1 MIKENHDSQYKIVK
15 LTNGENIICKLV
27 SENEKLKV
35 SHPLRMDVVTHM
47 TQKGMAESLNLSRW
61 LQPFS
66 DQKVY
71 TINMDHVLLI
81 ANVSIG
87 LERYYEHVLRR
98 IEDLDYT
105 ENQIEE
111 PKENDL
117 LEEILED
124 IEPDSDLS
132 LIHI

>member
-1 MIKENHDSQYKIVK
+1 MIEEVNTSPYRIVK
-15 LTNGENIICKLV
+15 LTSGENIICKLV
-27 SENEKLKV
+27 SDNEKLKV

-66 DQKVY
+66 DQQIY
-71 TINMDHVLLI
+71 TINMSHVLTI

-87 LERYYEHVLRR
+87 LERYYEHVLRK
-98 IEDLDYT
+98 IEDLDYL
-105 ENQIEE
+105 ENRLEE
-111 PKENDL
+111 PKEVDL

-124 IEPDSDLS
+124 IEPDSDT
-132 LIHI
+132 IH

>member
-1 MIKENHDSQYKIVK
+1 MIEEINDSQYKIVK

-27 SENEKLKV
+27 SNNEKLKV

-66 DQKVY
+66 DQKIY
-71 TINMDHVLLI
+71 TINMSHVLTI
-81 ANVSIG
+81 ADVSLG

-98 IEDLDYT
+98 IEDLDYQD
-105 ENQIEE
+105 NRLIE
-111 PKENDL
+111 PSDNDL
-117 LEEILED
+117 LEEMIEE
-124 IEPDSDLS
+124 IEPDSDT
-132 LIHI
+132 IH

>member
-1 MIKENHDSQYKIVK
+1 MIEEINNSQYKIVK
-15 LTNGENIICKLV
+15 LTSGENIICKLV

-124 IEPDSDLS
+124 IEPDSDT
-132 LIHI
+132 IH

>member
-1 MIKENHDSQYKIVK
+1 MIEEINNSQYKIVK
-15 LTNGENIICKLV
+15 LTSGENIICKLV

-66 DQKVY
+66 DHKIY

-81 ANVSIG
+81 ANLSIG

-124 IEPDSDLS
+124 IEPDSDT
-132 LIHI
+132 IH

>member
-1 MIKENHDSQYKIVK
+1 MIEEINNSQYKIVK
-15 LTNGENIICKLV
+15 LTSGENIICKLV

-47 TQKGMAESLNLSRW
+47 TQKGMAESLILSRW

-66 DQKVY
+66 DQKIY

-111 PKENDL
+111 PKETDL

-124 IEPDSDLS
+124 IEPDSDT
-132 LIHI
+132 IH

>member
-1 MIKENHDSQYKIVK
+1 MIEEINNTQYKIVK
-15 LTNGENIICKLV
+15 LTSGENIICKLV

-66 DQKVY
+66 DQKIY

-111 PKENDL
+111 PKETDL

-124 IEPDSDLS
+124 IEPDSDT
-132 LIHI
+132 IH

>member
-1 MIKENHDSQYKIVK
+1 MIEEINDSQYKIVK

-27 SENEKLKV
+27 SNNEKLKV

-71 TINMDHVLLI
+71 TINMDHVILI

-98 IEDLDYT
+98 IEDLDYQD
-105 ENQIEE
+105 NRLIE
-111 PKENDL
+111 PSDNDL
-117 LEEILED
+117 LEEMIEE
-124 IEPDSDLS
+124 IEPDSDT
-132 LIHI
+132 IH

>member
-1 MIKENHDSQYKIVK
+1 MIEEINNSQYKIVK
-15 LTNGENIICKLV
+15 LTSGENIICKLV

-66 DQKVY
+66 DQKIY
-71 TINMDHVLLI
+71 TINMDHVLLF
-81 ANVSIG
+81 ANVSNG

-111 PKENDL
+111 PKETDL

-124 IEPDSDLS
+124 IEPDSDT
-132 LIHI
+132 IH

>member
-1 MIKENHDSQYKIVK
+1 MIKETNDSQYKIVK

-27 SENEKLKV
+27 SDNEKLQV

-66 DQKVY
+66 DQQVY
-71 TINMDHVLLI
+71 TINMSHVLTI
-81 ANVSIG
+81 ANVSLG

-98 IEDLDYT
+98 IEDLDYQ
-105 ENQIEE
+105 ENKMVE
-111 PKENDL
+111 PTDNDL
-117 LEEILED
+117 LELEFEEC
-124 IEPDSDLS
+124 EPDSDT
-132 LIHI
+132 IH

>member
-1 MIKENHDSQYKIVK
+1 MIEEVNTSPYRIVK
-15 LTNGENIICKLV
+15 LATGENIICKLV
-27 SENEKLKV
+27 SDNEKLKV

-66 DQKVY
+66 DQQIY
-71 TINMDHVLLI
+71 TINMSHVLTI

-87 LERYYEHVLRR
+87 LERYYEHVLRK
-98 IEDLDYT
+98 IENLDHI
-105 ENQIEE
+105 EHRLEE
-111 PKENDL
+111 PKETDL

-124 IEPDSDLS
+124 IEPDSDT
-132 LIHI
+132 IH